1 MSVVARQSF
10 KYSIIGYLGFLLG
23 TVSAIFIFPFDMV
36 FYGKLRFVLSATLML
51 VPFVVFG
58 LSYSNVYFFGKA
70 KEEGKHQNLF
80 SLSLVGVG
88 INFLIFLL
96 GFFAFF
102 YIFSSFQ
109 EDSELWDMK
118 RLILPMVLVMSLSAV
133 FNRYIS
139 NFKRIVV
146 PNIFENIFPK
156 IANLG
161 AFCLFFFLGTS
172 EKISYGFFLGVFVL
186 GLIGYVLYTNKL
198 EKIAP
203 DFSTDFVKKDKLW
216 KEILNY
222 SFYGFLGNLGS
233 FLALNI
239 SNYMIGEKL
248 SFEENGIYSTV
259 FSVVQL
265 ISIPSMGL
273 YNISAP
279 IISKHFADDT
289 IKELDV
295 YYKKTSLSLFFLG
308 LVLFSC
314 IAVGY
319 PYLTDFMP
327 KSGKLLLEAQPLVW
341 VIGFALLF
349 ELATGFNSHIISMSK
364 YYRFNIY
371 VMLFLAVLTTSLNF
385 YFINKTSLGILGIS
399 ISYAV
404 SLTIFNLTKIA
415 FNYYQ
420 FKVSPFTIEMLYSV
434 ILATLAISLA
444 IVLPNFSNSFF
455 NLVYK
460 PALVLIIFFVGNH
473 FMRIYPL
480 DKFLTKDF
488 LKSLFKF

>member
-23 TVSAIFIFPFDMV
+23 TISAFFVFPIDMV
-36 FYGKLRFVLSATLML
+36 FYGKLRYILPAAQMLM
-51 VPFVVFG
+51 PIVVFG
-58 LSYSNVYFFGKA
+58 LSYSNVYFFGRA
-70 KEEGKHQNLF
+70 KEEGKNQNFLT
-80 SLSLVGVG
+80 LSLVGIFV
-88 INFLIFLL
+88 NFLIFLL
-96 GFFAFF
+96 GFFLFF
-102 YIFSSFQ
+102 YLFPNFQ
-109 EDSELWDMK
+109 METKLWKMK
-118 RLILPMVLVMSLSAV
+118 RLILPLILVLSFSAI

-139 NFKRIVV
+139 NYKRIVV
-146 PNIFENIFPK
+146 PNIFENLLPK
-156 IANLG
+156 VANLL
-161 AFCLFFFLGTS
+161 AFSLFAFINLP
-172 EKISYGFFLGVFVL
+172 EKVSLGFFLGIFVL
-186 GLIGYVLYTNKL
+186 GLLGYIFYNNKL
-198 EKIAP
+198 EKFTP
-203 DFSTDFVKKDKLW
+203 DFSTDFIKKDKLW
-216 KEILNY
+216 KEVLNY
-222 SFYGFLGNLGS
+222 SFFGFLGNLGS
-233 FLALNI
+233 FLSLNI
-239 SNYMIGEKL
+239 SFFMIGD
-248 SFEENGIYSTV
+248 FIGMEENGTYGIVLSII
-259 FSVVQL
+259 QL
-265 ISIPSMGL
+265 ISIPAMGL

-279 IISKHFADDT
+279 IIKKHFAEET

-319 PYLTDFMP
+319 PFLTEFMP
-327 KSGKLLLEAQPLVW
+327 KNGKLLAEAQPLIW
-341 VIGFALLF
+341 IIGFALLF

-364 YYRFNIY
+364 YYRFNIF
-371 VMLFLAVLTTSLNF
+371 VMLFLAILTTSLNF
-385 YFINKTSLGILGIS
+385 YFIKKTSLGILGIS

-444 IVLPNFSNSFF
+444 IVLPNFSNSFL

-460 PALVLIIFFVGNH
+460 PALVLIIVFVGND

-480 DKFLTKDF
+480 DEFLTKDF

>member
-1 MSVVARQSF
+1 
-10 KYSIIGYLGFLLG
+10 
-23 TVSAIFIFPFDMV
+23 MV

-102 YIFSSFQ
+102 YIFSSLQ

-156 IANLG
+156 LANLG

-172 EKISYGFFLGVFVL
+172 EKISYGFFLGIFVL

-279 IISKHFADDT
+279 IISKHFTDDT

-434 ILATLAISLA
+434 ILATLAISVA
-444 IVLPNFSNSFF
+444 IVLPNFSNSFL

>member
-23 TVSAIFIFPFDMV
+23 TVSAIWIFPRDLV
-36 FYGKLRFVLSATLML
+36 FYGKLRYILPAAQMLM
-51 VPFVVFG
+51 PIVVFG
-58 LSYSNVYFFGKA
+58 LSYSNVYFFGRVHKD
-70 KEEGKHQNLF
+70 GKHQNLF
-80 SLSLVGVG
+80 SLSLLGVLV
-88 INFLIFLL
+88 NFLIFLI

-102 YIFSSFQ
+102 FLFPEYQ
-109 EDSELWDMK
+109 KELELWNMK
-118 RLILPMVLVMSLSAV
+118 RLILPMILVLSLSAV
-133 FNRYIS
+133 FNRYLS

-146 PNIFENIFPK
+146 PNIFENLFPK
-156 IANLG
+156 IANLA
-161 AFCLFFFLGTS
+161 AFCLFFFIGFP
-172 EKISYGFFLGVFVL
+172 EKVSYAFFFGVFVL
-186 GLIGYVLYTNKL
+186 GFFGYVFYTNRI
-198 EKIAP
+198 EKIKP
-203 DFSTDFVKKDKLW
+203 DFSTDYIKKDHFW

-259 FSVVQL
+259 FSIVQL
-265 ISIPSMGL
+265 ISIPAMGL

-279 IISKHFADDT
+279 IISKHFAENT
-289 IKELDV
+289 IKELDD

-314 IAVGY
+314 IVVGY

-327 KSGKLLLEAQPLVW
+327 KSGKSLLEAQPLIW
-341 VIGFALLF
+341 VVGFALLF

-364 YYRFNIY
+364 YYRFNIF
-371 VMLFLAVLTTSLNF
+371 VMLFLAVLTTTLNF
-385 YFINKTSLGILGIS
+385 YFINNTSLGILGIA

-404 SLTIFNLTKIA
+404 SLTVFNLLKIL
-415 FNYYQ
+415 FNFFM
-420 FKVSPFTIEMLYSV
+420 FKVSPFTIEMLYS
-434 ILATLAISLA
+434 ILLTTLAVSLA
-444 IVLPNFSNSFF
+444 IILPDFSNSFF

-460 PALVLIIFFVGNH
+460 PTLVLLVFFLGNY
-473 FMRIYPL
+473 FMKIYPL
-480 DKFLTKDF
+480 GKFLNKDF
-488 LKSLFKF
+488 IKSIFKF

>member
-1 MSVVARQSF
+1 MSVIARQSF

-23 TVSAIFIFPFDMV
+23 TISAIFIFPFDMV

-156 IANLG
+156 LANLG

-186 GLIGYVLYTNKL
+186 GLIGYVLYANKL
-198 EKIAP
+198 EKIEP
-203 DFSTDFVKKDKLW
+203 DFSTDFIKKDKLW

-265 ISIPSMGL
+265 ISIPAMGL

-415 FNYYQ
+415 FNYYK

-434 ILATLAISLA
+434 ILATLAISVA
-444 IVLPNFSNSFF
+444 IVLPNFSNSFL

-473 FMRIYPL
+473 FMGIYPL

>member
-23 TVSAIFIFPFDMV
+23 TISAIFIFPFDMV

-156 IANLG
+156 LANLG

-420 FKVSPFTIEMLYSV
+420 FKVYPFTIEMLYSV

-444 IVLPNFSNSFF
+444 IVLPNFSNSFL